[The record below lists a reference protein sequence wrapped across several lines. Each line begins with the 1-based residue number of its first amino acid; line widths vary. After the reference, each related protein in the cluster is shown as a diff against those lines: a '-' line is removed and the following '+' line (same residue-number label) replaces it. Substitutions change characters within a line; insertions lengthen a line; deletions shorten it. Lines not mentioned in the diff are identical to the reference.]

1 MSRHPSGSK
10 MADCSS
16 AAPTAAPPRCYASTG
31 PRLRS
36 CGANA
41 WCGSIFPI
49 RCGLAIPSTPRR
61 ATSARRRFRLPT
73 LRRGASS
80 GATGRLPALLC
91 SPWERNSWFSM
102 KTALSPWRRRRRPVW
117 RCEAGSL
124 YSRPPHGPLQRSQ
137 AAGSMHVT
145 SIRSSRSPGVKA
157 PRRCLRRRRG
167 ALVSSVYG
175 THSPP
180 PLQNSESVD
189 RQSRHGHIRVSRVQP
204 QLRGEQRGQERAIRG
219 SSDPMFRGDRSRYN
233 PEEMLVGALST
244 CHMLWVLHLCADAG
258 IVITEYA
265 DEATGEMAEHPDGSG
280 EFTRVVLHPRV
291 VITDPARIADATAI
305 HERAHQVC
313 CLARSVNFP
322 VEHDVVVSAVEA

>member
-1 MSRHPSGSK
+1 MERTRRHHYKILNRWTGNLGTGTSGY
-10 MADCSS
+10 
-16 AAPTAAPPRCYASTG
+16 R
-31 PRLRS
+31 
-36 CGANA
+36 
-41 WCGSIFPI
+41 
-49 RCGLAIPSTPRR
+49 
-61 ATSARRRFRLPT
+61 
-73 LRRGASS
+73 
-80 GATGRLPALLC
+80 
-91 SPWERNSWFSM
+91 E
-102 KTALSPWRRRRRPVW
+102 
-117 RCEAGSL
+117 
-124 YSRPPHGPLQRSQ
+124 YSRN
-137 AAGSMHVT
+137 
-145 SIRSSRSPGVKA
+145 
-157 PRRCLRRRRG
+157 CE
-167 ALVSSVYG
+167 VSSEAK
-175 THSPP
+175 
-180 PLQNSESVD
+180 SE
-189 RQSRHGHIRVSRVQP
+189 P
-204 QLRGEQRGQERAIRG
+204 IRG